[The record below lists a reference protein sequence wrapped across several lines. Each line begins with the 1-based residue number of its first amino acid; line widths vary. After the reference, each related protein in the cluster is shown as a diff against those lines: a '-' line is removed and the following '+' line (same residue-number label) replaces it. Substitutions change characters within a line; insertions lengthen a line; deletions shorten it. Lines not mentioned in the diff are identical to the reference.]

1 VSGTDRRAARSDEQA
16 IVRRA
21 RLRMALFVG
30 LAVGGLLT
38 VVGAVAYATLVVGQE
53 RQIQRELSWGAAHGS
68 VSGPIGCNWIARLDA
83 GVLSAGPVAP
93 PAGFPLRAAM
103 GRVAAG
109 GPTEITKVSRN
120 GTTYRVRT
128 QATADGAVQAI
139 FDARYQIADRRHL
152 LCAFALAAAIG
163 LAAASI
169 TGWIVGHHAV
179 APLAEALARQR
190 RFVADAS
197 HELRTPIAQ
206 VHTRA
211 QLLARR
217 SRTASAPD
225 RRDLERLVGT
235 TRRLGEIVDELLLSA
250 RLGAAAD
257 DQPARDPVDLT
268 ALTRDAVSI
277 EFARAT
283 ERGVALTL
291 SAPGGSLPVPAISS
305 ALQRVIAE
313 LLANALAHT
322 PPGGD
327 IMVILRPVQDQAELI
342 VADSGDGFD
351 PVDAD
356 RLFDRFHR
364 GAGAGDR
371 RFGLG
376 LALLKEV
383 VTGHGGTIT
392 ADGRPGEGATF
403 TVRLPRVMP
412 SRPRPDRRAR
422 LWPPRPRATLTIL
435 TSSLLRSSPLRSS
448 PASKP

>member
-1 VSGTDRRAARSDEQA
+1 VSAADRRRVTRSDEQA

-21 RLRMALFVG
+21 RLRMAMFVG
-30 LAVGGLLT
+30 LAVGLLLT
-38 VVGAVAYATLVVGQE
+38 VVGAVAYATLVASQE
-53 RQIQRELSWGAAHGS
+53 RQIQRELTWGTTYGS
-68 VSGPIGCNWIARLDA
+68 VSGPVGCNWIARLDA
-83 GVLSAGPVAP
+83 GALSAGPVAP

-103 GRVAAG
+103 DRVAAG

-120 GTTYRVRT
+120 GTTYHVRT
-128 QATADGAVQAI
+128 QASGDGAMQAI

-152 LCAFALAAAIG
+152 LWAFALAAAIG

-169 TGWIVGHHAV
+169 TGWVVGHRAV

-217 SRTASAPD
+217 SRAAPPAD

-250 RLGAAAD
+250 RLAAAPG
-257 DQPARDPVDLT
+257 DQPAREPVDLT
-268 ALTRDAVSI
+268 ALTREAVSI
-277 EFARAT
+277 ESPRAA
-283 ERGVALTL
+283 ERGVALSL
-291 SAPGGSLPVPAISS
+291 SAPAGPLPVPAIAS
-305 ALQRVIAE
+305 ALHRMIAE
-313 LLANALAHT
+313 LLANALTHT

-327 IMVILRPVQDQAELI
+327 ITVTLRSVQDQAELI
-342 VADSGDGFD
+342 VADSGEGFD
-351 PVDAD
+351 PADAD
-356 RLFDRFHR
+356 CLFDRFHR

-371 RFGLG
+371 RLGLG

-392 ADGRPGEGATF
+392 ADGRPSEGATF
-403 TVRLPRVMP
+403 TVRLPRTMP
-412 SRPRPDRRAR
+412 PHPRPGRR
-422 LWPPRPRATLTIL
+422 LWRPRPRAAT
-435 TSSLLRSSPLRSS
+435 TSINGSPRR
-448 PASKP
+448 KPKPRGFLVR

>member
-1 VSGTDRRAARSDEQA
+1 MRSPAERPETPPGVRSDEQA

-38 VVGAVAYATLVVGQE
+38 VVGAIAYATLVASQE
-53 RQIQRELSWGAAHGS
+53 RQIQRELTWGATYGS
-68 VSGPIGCNWIARLDA
+68 VSGPVGCNWIARLDDGA
-83 GVLSAGPVAP
+83 LTAGPVAP

-103 GRVAAG
+103 DRVAAG
-109 GPTEITKVSRN
+109 GPTEVSQLSRN
-120 GTTYRVRT
+120 GTTYHVRT
-128 QATADGAVQAI
+128 QATADGAAQAI
-139 FDARYQIADRRHL
+139 FDARYQLADRHHL
-152 LCAFALAAAIG
+152 LLAFALAAAIG

-169 TGWIVGHHAV
+169 TGWVVGQRAV

-217 SRTASAPD
+217 SRTAPPPN
-225 RRDLERLVGT
+225 RRDLERLVGS

-250 RLGAAAD
+250 RLAAAPE
-257 DQPARDPVDLT
+257 DQPARAPVDLA
-268 ALTRDAVSI
+268 ALARDAVSA
-277 EFARAT
+277 EADRAA
-283 ERGVALTL
+283 ERGVTL
-291 SAPGGSLPVPAISS
+291 SLSTPGGPLPVPAIAS
-305 ALQRVIAE
+305 ALHRVIAE
-313 LLANALAHT
+313 LLANALTHT

-327 IMVILRPVQDQAELI
+327 ITVTLRPVQDRAELI
-342 VADSGDGFD
+342 VADSGSGFD
-351 PVDAD
+351 PVDVD

-376 LALLKEV
+376 LSLVKEV

-392 ADGRPGEGATF
+392 ADGRPGEGATLI
-403 TVRLPRVMP
+403 VRLPRV
-412 SRPRPDRRAR
+412 
-422 LWPPRPRATLTIL
+422 LPPRPRQARRAHLWP
-435 TSSLLRSSPLRSS
+435 SP
-448 PASKP
+448 